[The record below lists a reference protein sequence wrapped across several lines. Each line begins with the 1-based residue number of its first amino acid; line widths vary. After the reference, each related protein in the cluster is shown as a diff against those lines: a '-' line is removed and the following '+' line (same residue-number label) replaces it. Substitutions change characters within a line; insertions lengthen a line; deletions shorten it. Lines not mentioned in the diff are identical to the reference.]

1 MKTNTLKFYFILMIV
16 LLSGCTKEGLSQKE
30 IEKYLGGT
38 WQIETQNG
46 IEQTTD
52 ALVVLTYDMSSRKE
66 KSTFLTDKIT
76 GRPESAHNML
86 SFTLNGDEITMEG
99 TGADGKE
106 CKKIYKITYIDEDR
120 YVIDVQQIIID
131 GVDINIKATEVY
143 KRVKKD
149 YSTDILGTWSGV
161 TAANP
166 AYGDEN
172 HIWEYLPDG
181 NYYYYEKHGDEWEPK
196 ASHYCKYVVHGTWL
210 VSYWHNIGEG
220 EVPCAECWN
229 IDYIENGKMKWSR
242 ISAAGESSSFQFNR
256 TEK

>member
-120 YVIDVQQIIID
+120 YVIDVPSPS
-131 GVDINIKATEVY
+131 ATI
-143 KRVKKD
+143 
-149 YSTDILGTWSGV
+149 T
-161 TAANP
+161 P
-166 AYGDEN
+166 
-172 HIWEYLPDG
+172 
-181 NYYYYEKHGDEWEPK
+181 
-196 ASHYCKYVVHGTWL
+196 
-210 VSYWHNIGEG
+210 
-220 EVPCAECWN
+220 
-229 IDYIENGKMKWSR
+229 
-242 ISAAGESSSFQFNR
+242 
-256 TEK
+256 